1 MDWIEKNSQWT
12 KNRNKENKTSFYQ
25 NALSSKRPM
34 EKWKTIQRI
43 SNPSPTRIKS
53 DPNNPNQHFNTTP
66 QRLANTTAK
75 SPNKLKNFV

>member
-1 MDWIEKNSQWT
+1 
-12 KNRNKENKTSFYQ
+12 
-25 NALSSKRPM
+25 M